1 VTLLSPRLQF
11 LREGETQVV
20 VLDRPRQALSF
31 PVLAQTTGRFPV
43 RILLRTPR
51 GAHIAESRI
60 VVRSTA
66 LNVRAL
72 LVTIA
77 AALFLLFL
85 WVRRLVFRERP

>member
-1 VTLLSPRLQF
+1 M
-11 LREGETQVV
+11 V
-20 VLDRPRQALSF
+20 VLNRPRQALSF

-66 LNVRAL
+66 LNTRAL
-72 LVTIA
+72 LITIA

-85 WVRRLVFRERP
+85 WVRRLVFRGRP